1 MYRNVKIYVKA
12 CTHMYKNVQICTH
25 IYKHVQFKYTYVQ
38 NFSTSTYILA
48 CKHMYKNVHVCI
60 SMLTYVYECTKIV
73 HPRTS
78 MTYT

>member
-1 MYRNVKIYVKA
+1 
-12 CTHMYKNVQICTH
+12 MYKYVHTYTSMYNLNTH
-25 IYKHVQFKYTYVQ
+25 TYKILVHPR
-38 NFSTSTYILA
+38 TSMRTYILA